1 EMAVRTALGAT
12 RLALAR
18 QLLVESGV
26 IALAGGTLGVLLANV
41 VLRVLTQATAQQVG
55 LPRLGDIAINWTV
68 FAFAISVSLV
78 ASVLFSI
85 SPAWQTAKADVNDAL
100 KQAGRGLAG
109 SSNRV
114 RTVLVVVQVALSFA
128 LAIGAGLLV
137 RSFVALSGVDLG
149 VRTQGMLVMYT
160 HEPAHTLDEYLQAGR
175 FLEHAVE
182 QIREM
187 PGVASAAGAMGVP
200 TGQSGSNGGDVV
212 DGQDFRQRV
221 GNLAQATF
229 SLAGPGY
236 FSTMGIPLLRGRDF
250 TTGDGYDRPFV
261 AIVSESLARQSF
273 PGQDPI
279 GRTIMCG
286 LESLKWMTIVG
297 GVAD

>member
-1 EMAVRTALGAT
+1 LRAGANVAKRVVGGATARQGEMGVRTALGAT

-78 ASVLFSI
+78 ASVLFGI

-160 HEPAHTLDEYLQAGR
+160 HEPAHTLDEY
-175 FLEHAVE
+175 
-182 QIREM
+182 
-187 PGVASAAGAMGVP
+187 
-200 TGQSGSNGGDVV
+200 
-212 DGQDFRQRV
+212 
-221 GNLAQATF
+221 
-229 SLAGPGY
+229 
-236 FSTMGIPLLRGRDF
+236 
-250 TTGDGYDRPFV
+250 
-261 AIVSESLARQSF
+261 
-273 PGQDPI
+273 
-279 GRTIMCG
+279 
-286 LESLKWMTIVG
+286 
-297 GVAD
+297 